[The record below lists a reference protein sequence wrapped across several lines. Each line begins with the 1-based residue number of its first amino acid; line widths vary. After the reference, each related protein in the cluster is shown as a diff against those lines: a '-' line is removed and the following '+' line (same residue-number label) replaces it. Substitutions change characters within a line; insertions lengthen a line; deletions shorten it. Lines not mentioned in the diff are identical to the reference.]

1 MSELRG
7 NIINVIATKDNAPY
21 FMIGDKLQV
30 QSILHN
36 TPKLLVDARC
46 GMFNSNDE
54 LIRMVSCDKDMR
66 DLQVR
71 EKFMLVK
78 SKYSSHK
85 EGTYVTKMYEPIFA
99 GQGTYNY
106 SHIILADG
114 TEYTDSI
121 LGNRTLAYAF
131 DKIN

>member
-1 MSELRG
+1 MSKLRG
-7 NIINVIATKDNAPY
+7 KIIDVIATKDNKPY

-30 QSILHN
+30 QSILHD
-36 TPKLLVDARC
+36 TQKLLVNPRC

-54 LIRMVSCDKDMR
+54 LIRMVSCDKDMK
-66 DLQVR
+66 DLQVG

-85 EGTYVTKMYEPIFA
+85 EGTYITKMHEPIFA
-99 GQGTYNY
+99 GLGTYNY

-131 DKIN
+131 DKVN